1 MKKIIAILAILTC
14 VFAYSHADGSNAQ
27 ITVYDYGRK
36 IISSKSSLKE
46 KDFTGTDFFVTNIP
60 NPYYKDFN
68 EMIFTW
74 IKKNLGEKEFY
85 PRDSESTKPSYKEAI
100 EIHPCGDNS
109 FGIEYEKVEKK
120 GSAIYY
126 FTLCYDKQADDAQF
140 REDLAFIEQMKKDLE
155 KDKWIIENCSSP
167 TIQKS
172 RVVSVPR
179 TVQKQVWVPGTASVY
194 SARDGK
200 IYGSDGQWVTQTY
213 TVYVDEV
220 QYYNEPNP
228 NYNPTEVSN
237 AKIRYPLSQ
246 KTLKTFEEELEP
258 QFYIYASGPE
268 PIMIG
273 PPPPKPSLPGEN

>member
-14 VFAYSHADGSNAQ
+14 VFAYSHAFGSNAQ
-27 ITVYDYGRK
+27 ITVNRDDGSK
-36 IISSKSSLKE
+36 TISSKSSLKE

-68 EMIFTW
+68 EMVFTW
-74 IKKNLGEKEFY
+74 IKKNLGAKEFY
-85 PRDSESTKPSYKEAI
+85 PHDSENPKPSYKEAI
-100 EIHPCGDNS
+100 HLYPCEDNS
-109 FGIEYEKVEKK
+109 FEVIYEKVEKK
-120 GSAIYY
+120 GSTVY
-126 FTLCYDKQADDAQF
+126 FFFLCYDKQADDEQF
-140 REDLAFIEQMKKDLE
+140 RHDLASIEQMKKDLE

-167 TIQKS
+167 TIHKS

-179 TVQKQVWVPGTASVY
+179 TVQKQVWVPGTAGAY

-237 AKIRYPLSQ
+237 AKMRYSLSQ
-246 KTLKTFEEELEP
+246 DMLKEFEENLEP
-258 QFYIYASGPE
+258 QFYIYAL
-268 PIMIG
+268 
-273 PPPPKPSLPGEN
+273 PPSPPSMP